1 MRRKVLRGV
10 YTHILGLSGLT
21 MKRLIIPILL
31 LLLTP
36 AAFANSDG
44 MRCGN
49 ALITRGDSILRVQHE
64 CGDPTYASQYVVYG
78 LRPVFDGLLHVYG
91 DQTVP
96 ITVEEW
102 TYNFG
107 STRFM
112 RKLRFE
118 NGELVT
124 IESLE
129 YGF

>member
-1 MRRKVLRGV
+1 
-10 YTHILGLSGLT
+10 
-21 MKRLIIPILL
+21 MKRLIILALFLL
-31 LLLTP
+31 CP

-49 ALITRGDSILRVQHE
+49 ALITRGDSVLRVQHE
-64 CGDPTYASQYVVYG
+64 CGDPAYASQYVVYG
-78 LRPVFDGLLHVYG
+78 LHPVYNGLLHVYA
-91 DQTVP
+91 DETVP

-107 STRFM
+107 PTRFM

>member
-1 MRRKVLRGV
+1 
-10 YTHILGLSGLT
+10 
-21 MKRLIIPILL
+21 MKRLTILTLL
-31 LLLTP
+31 LLLCP

-49 ALITRGDSILRVQHE
+49 ALITRGDSVLRVQHE
-64 CGDPTYASQYVVYG
+64 CGDPAYASQYVVYG
-78 LRPVFDGLLHVYG
+78 LRPVFNGPLNIYG

-118 NGELVT
+118 NGQLVT
-124 IESLE
+124 IESLQS

>member
-1 MRRKVLRGV
+1 
-10 YTHILGLSGLT
+10 
-21 MKRLIIPILL
+21 MKRSIILAALL
-31 LLLTP
+31 FTS
-36 AAFANSDG
+36 ATAFANSDG

-49 ALITRGDSILRVQHE
+49 ALITRGDSVLRVQHE
-64 CGDPTYASQYVVYG
+64 CGDPAYASQYVAYG
-78 LRPVFDGLLHVYG
+78 LRPVFNGLLNAYA

-96 ITVEEW
+96 ITIEEW

-118 NGELVT
+118 NGELVS